1 MDNGFSDKM
10 RRLVGGACAAAL
22 ADNICPDAKAAY
34 RWRRLD
40 QGDTDQSMIAL
51 ELHAQGID
59 ERLNSMFSGA
69 IDTLRRNGETGEDAC
84 PCWSGS
90 RRP

>member
-1 MDNGFSDKM
+1 VRLLWQVIFALMPK
-10 RRLVGGACAAAL
+10 RRIDGGG
-22 ADNICPDAKAAY
+22 
-34 RWRRLD
+34 LD

-69 IDTLRRNGETGEDAC
+69 IDTLRRNGEIGEDAC